1 MIYKLTLPKTQLVL
15 HVFDVLIKIV
25 PLKKYFY
32 AYYFF
37 ILTRFVVTYGFQL
50 SLRFFAFR
58 ENRLPFN
65 VKVKDPHS
73 EALGRIAF
81 MREPKSSRQ
90 EVPQTPICNLNV
102 ALPDNIT
109 PEPAVPTEVDLEA
122 IQNKYAFLREA
133 GYGKIEDKAA
143 AR

>member
-1 MIYKLTLPKTQLVL
+1 
-15 HVFDVLIKIV
+15 
-25 PLKKYFY
+25 
-32 AYYFF
+32 
-37 ILTRFVVTYGFQL
+37 
-50 SLRFFAFR
+50 
-58 ENRLPFN
+58 
-65 VKVKDPHS
+65 
-73 EALGRIAF
+73 

-133 GYGKIEDKAA
+133 GYGKPKFFFYRAVVVMQQKIT
-143 AR
+143 RLMILRSWV